1 MISISSDR
9 SVRVWLLRDS
19 GQYWPSICHYYTDTA
34 PTCLSYCH
42 ERRSGPH
49 IVSRNI
55 SDGLII
61 RLLFVGLDSG
71 AVDEWEVARDYNSIT
86 SVRKYHAHLSRVE
99 DTCFSPASNWI
110 LSCGR
115 DKYFYFHCTVTGKRL
130 GGYLCNAWCTG
141 LAYDEEAQYVF
152 VGDYSG
158 AITVCKLEQSGV
170 KFINTLKVSIM

>member
-1 MISISSDR
+1 M
-9 SVRVWLLRDS
+9 
-19 GQYWPSICHYYTDTA
+19 
-34 PTCLSYCH
+34 
-42 ERRSGPH
+42 
-49 IVSRNI
+49 
-55 SDGLII
+55 
-61 RLLFVGLDSG
+61 
-71 AVDEWEVARDYNSIT
+71 DEWEVARDYNSIT
-86 SVRKYHAHLSRVE
+86 SVRKYHAHLSRVS

-110 LSCGR
+110 LSSGR

-170 KFINTLKVSIM
+170 KFINTLKVCIKLRDLSICHCYIAHRVTAAVSSVWPGMGQGTGFTPPVMTPPCLCGTSGGGGARCTSCTGTGAR